1 MEQRLTSQLKPN
13 GYSLKMYGE
22 FKLSNDE
29 DSTLYLSIKSEGILS
44 PLIITP
50 KNEIISGVRRYLVAK
65 QMNIKYVSVIVKDI
79 KKITEYD
86 VISYNLQRRKSEV
99 QWAYELKLVRDK
111 LGSKQGVKLS
121 AENKEIYEKS
131 TKDTFENISDSTYKR
146 ILRCVNITKG
156 ISPEKTESEIWDDL
170 RNKSISGVKANTL
183 LKSLE
188 KEEADKLNNSAAENY
203 QEYQHEC
210 FKILEGDS
218 RDVAR
223 EIDNYSIDCLATSPP
238 YWSYREYAKNEG
250 VELGRDIALGEEKTD
265 DEYIDNLVEIIT
277 NYKLKMKESS
287 SIFINVMDK
296 VHKNRTCKIPY
307 KLIFKLEEKGFVF
320 LQNIVWFK
328 RNPQPSVNRNMYQPS
343 CEYILHF
350 VLDIDKYYW
359 DYSWMDNLD
368 GNFINP
374 AIHGEDG
381 KVPLIRNIIIPPT
394 SEFTDGEFVTEGLI
408 SMTSINK
415 NALNNLLKGK
425 GFKLTHSALYS
436 YEVPLLCILPTTKVN
451 DMCLDVFSGL
461 ATTGIVAFAT
471 DRSYIGVE
479 KSNEYAVQ
487 SKARFIELFQQKN
500 PEAFAF
506 SMNE

>member
-1 MEQRLTSQLKPN
+1 MEQRLTSELKPN
-13 GYSLKMYGE
+13 GYSLKMYGG
-22 FKLSNDE
+22 FKLTNDD
-29 DSTLYLSIKSEGILS
+29 DSILYLSIKSEGILN
-44 PLIITP
+44 PLIITSN
-50 KNEIISGVRRYLVAK
+50 NEIISGVRRYLIAK
-65 QMNIKYVSVIVKDI
+65 QMNIKYVPVIVKEI

-86 VISYNLQRRKSEV
+86 VVNYNLQRRKSEV
-99 QWAYELKLVRDK
+99 QWAYELKLVREK

-121 AENKEIYEKS
+121 SENQKIYDNSKKNASE
-131 TKDTFENISDSTYKR
+131 FISDSTNKR
-146 ILRCVNITKG
+146 ILKCVS
-156 ISPEKTESEIWDDL
+156 ISKRLYPEKQEIEIWDEL
-170 RNKSISGVKANTL
+170 REKSISGAKANTL

-188 KEEADKLNNSAAENY
+188 KKEAVKLNSSAAENY
-203 QEYQHEC
+203 QDFQHEC

-218 RDVAR
+218 RDVAGQ
-223 EIDNYSIDCLATSPP
+223 IDNEYIDCLATSPP
-238 YWSYREYAKNEG
+238 YWSYREYSKNDGIET
-250 VELGRDIALGEEKTD
+250 GRDKALGEESTD

-277 NYKLKMKESS
+277 NYKSKMKETS

-307 KLIFKLEEKGFVF
+307 KLIFKLEEKGFIF

-350 VLDIDKYYW
+350 VLDIEKYYW
-359 DYSWMDNLD
+359 DYDWKDALHGD
-368 GNFINP
+368 YINP

-415 NALNNLLKGK
+415 NALNNLLKEK

-436 YEVPLLCILPTTKVN
+436 YEVPLLCILPTTKIN
-451 DMCLDVFSGL
+451 DVCLDVFSGL
-461 ATTGIVAFAT
+461 GTTGIVAFAT

-487 SKARFIELFQQKN
+487 SKARFIELFQKKH
-500 PEAFAF
+500 PDAFV
-506 SMNE
+506 S